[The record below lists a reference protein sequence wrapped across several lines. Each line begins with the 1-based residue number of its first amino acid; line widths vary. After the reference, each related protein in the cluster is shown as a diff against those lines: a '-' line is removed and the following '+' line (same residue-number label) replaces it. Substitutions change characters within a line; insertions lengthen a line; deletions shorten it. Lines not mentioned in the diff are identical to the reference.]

1 MIIEWLSK
9 LPDHYKKDPNS
20 NIGKLLSVV
29 YDEIEELKSTFLKI
43 EEWRNINK
51 AEGTT
56 LDLAGENVG
65 QPRGKATDEIY
76 RVMIRGKEALSL
88 SDGTINKIIEVLSTA
103 LDCKPSDINISSL
116 KETGGDEPAALIVKK
131 APLEALNKVGMS
143 PGQFVQIVER
153 AVAAGVRVASVNLE
167 GTFSF
172 SSHPTQSEYSG
183 AEGFSDINQTIGGYF
198 GALFIDSNDTDLPI

>member
-1 MIIEWLSK
+1 MINEWLSK
-9 LPDHYKKDPNS
+9 LTDHYKKDPNS

-43 EEWRNINK
+43 EEWRNINN

-76 RVMIRGKEALSL
+76 RVMIRGKEALNQ
-88 SDGTINKIIEVLSTA
+88 SDGTINKIIEVLSKT
-103 LDCKPSDINISSL
+103 LDCKPSDINVFSV
-116 KETGGDEPAALIVKK
+116 KETEEDDEPAALIVKK
-131 APLEALNKVGMS
+131 APLEALNKVGMT
-143 PGQFVQIVER
+143 PGQFVQIAER
-153 AVAAGVRVASVNLE
+153 AAAAGVRVASVNLE

-172 SSHPTQSEYSG
+172 ASGTDIETSEFG
-183 AEGFSDINQTIGGYF
+183 FADIEGTIGGTLGGVFMSADDYE
-198 GALFIDSNDTDLPI
+198 LPI